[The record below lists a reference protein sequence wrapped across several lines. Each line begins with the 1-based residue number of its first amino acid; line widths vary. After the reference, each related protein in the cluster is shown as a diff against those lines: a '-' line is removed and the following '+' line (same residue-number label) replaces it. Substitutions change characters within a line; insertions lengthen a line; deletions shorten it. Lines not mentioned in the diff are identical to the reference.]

1 MAKRQYL
8 LLYFVSL
15 TFFGAF
21 GLLQK
26 TPGYMD
32 AAYYYSVGKQ
42 MAVGKGF
49 TEPFIWNYLAS
60 PTILPVPAFTYWM
73 PLAGLLSAIGM
84 VTFHSTTYL
93 AARIPF
99 LLLTSLIPL
108 FNVYFVSLFSQK
120 KFNLFLAA
128 AAGLACGY
136 YLPYMTITETFVPYF
151 VLGGIFFVLV
161 HKLSIQKQSH
171 LKQMVWALLLGLTAG
186 FMHLTRADGL
196 LWLVGSWL
204 FIGLFLDFHKVHIRK
219 RLGLC
224 GLSLLGYLVIMSP
237 WYIRNLQ
244 QFKNFFPPGSNL
256 AIYFTNYN
264 DLFAYPVE
272 QINLVHFLSSG
283 SGQIILS
290 RLNAGFANIESLIGI
305 VCEILLLPFMI
316 AGLWQLRKEKLIQF
330 SLVMLTAVFLVMTFL
345 FPFAGQRGGFFHSIT
360 ALQCLFWGVT
370 PIGFELLIT
379 KLAQIRKWQPDRS
392 LHLLGGTLTIFL
404 VILSFI
410 FFFQKVFAKTTTQKF
425 TWDER
430 YKNFEMVEA
439 ILQRS
444 GANLAQ
450 PVMVNDSPGY
460 YASTGH
466 SAIQMTSGSIDADIM
481 AMKQF
486 GAEYLLI
493 DEDHPASLDS
503 LYFRPSTSDRLEFF
517 GKFDGF
523 VIYKLTD

>member
-1 MAKRQYL
+1 MTKRQYL

-15 TFFGAF
+15 AFFGAL

-42 MAVGKGF
+42 IAMGKGF

-60 PTILPVPAFTYWM
+60 PTALPVTAFTYWM
-73 PLAGLLSAIGM
+73 PLAGILSAIGM
-84 VTFHSTTYL
+84 TVFHSSAYW
-93 AARIPF
+93 AARVPF
-99 LLLTSLIPL
+99 LFLAGTIPL
-108 FNVYFVSLFSQK
+108 FNVYFASLFSQK
-120 KFNLFLAA
+120 KLTLFLAA

-136 YLPYMTITETFVPYF
+136 YLPYLTITETFVPYF
-151 VLGGIFFVLV
+151 VLGGTFFVLAY
-161 HKLSIQKQSH
+161 KLSIQKQAH
-171 LKQMVWALLLGLTAG
+171 LKQICFALLLGLTAG
-186 FMHLTRADGL
+186 LMHLTRADGL

-204 FIGLFLDFHKVHIRK
+204 LLLFFWDFPKTYIRK
-219 RLGLC
+219 QFGLC
-224 GLSLLGYLVIMSP
+224 GVTLLGYLIIMGP

-244 QFKNFFPPGSNL
+244 QFKNLFPPGSNL

-264 DLFAYPVE
+264 DLFAFPIS
-272 QINLVHFLSSG
+272 QINLAHFLNSG
-283 SGQIILS
+283 IGQIILA
-290 RLNAGFANIESLIGI
+290 RLNAGIANIESLTGI
-305 VCEILLLPFMI
+305 VCEILLLPFMA
-316 AGLWQLRKEKLIQF
+316 AGLWQLRKEKLVQF
-330 SLVMLTAVFLVMTFL
+330 SLVMLTAIFLVMTVV

-360 ALQCLFWGVT
+360 ALQCFFWGVT

-379 KLAQIRKWQPDRS
+379 KLAQIRKWKAERS
-392 LHLLGGTLTIFL
+392 LYLLGGTLVFFL

-410 FFFQKVFAKTTTQKF
+410 FFTQKVFGKTIAQKF

-430 YKNFEMVEA
+430 YENFEVIEA

-444 GANLAQ
+444 GFSLLQ

-460 YASTGH
+460 YAVTGR
-466 SAIQMTSGSIDADIM
+466 SAIQMTSGSVDTDI
-481 AMKQF
+481 AVMKQF

-493 DEDHPASLDS
+493 DEDHPGLLDPFY
-503 LYFRPSTSDRLEFF
+503 LRPATYGQLEFF
-517 GKFDGF
+517 NKFDGF